1 MKTVKYKEYNL
12 ATNSE
17 AYQLYETWQKMTK
30 EEDKKFYKRKLDAHL
45 KELDRKYKELHGD

>member
-17 AYQLYETWQKMTK
+17 AYYLYETWQKMTK